1 MPDVIYADHNA
12 TTPLSSAA
20 VERMQQ
26 ALRLWGNPSS
36 VHGLGRKAHEFMEES
51 REALASLVGR
61 HPQEIVFT
69 SGGSEANTL
78 ALWGAFLQAKPFRL
92 LTAMTEHLSILDTA
106 KALEKQG
113 AEIAYVSADRTG
125 KLDLAKF
132 EAQLDTFAPHLVSLM
147 TANNETGLVNPVREI
162 ASLCEKRNIPFHTD
176 AVQALGKLPAE
187 TFQSAPLISLSA
199 HKIGGPKG
207 VGALVIKKGLTLQA
221 LHFGG
226 AQEIK
231 RRGGTENTIGI
242 AGFGGACREL
252 KQGPEIEKLR
262 DTFEATLLARIPD
275 AQIICYG
282 ENRVGNTTL
291 VRFPGILADVMLST
305 LDLNG
310 LCASAGSACS
320 SGSISP
326 SHVLLAMGYSG
337 EEAREAL
344 RFSWGTTTSAA
355 DIERAAELVIAQVE
369 RIRARRKAC

>member
-12 TTPLSSAA
+12 TTPLSDAA

-36 VHGLGRKAHEFMEES
+36 VHSLGRKAHEFMEES
-51 REALASLVGR
+51 REALARAVGR

-78 ALWGAFLQAKPFRL
+78 ALWGAFLMAKPFRL
-92 LTAMTEHLSILDTA
+92 LTAATEHASVLDTA

-113 AEIAYVSADRTG
+113 AEIAYVPTGKTG
-125 KLDLAKF
+125 KLDLAQL
-132 EAQLDTFAPHLVSLM
+132 EALLDSFRPSLVSIM
-147 TANNETGLVNPVREI
+147 TANNETGVRNPVKEI
-162 ASLCEKRNIPFHTD
+162 ASLCEKRGIPFHTD

-187 TFQSAPLISLSA
+187 DFQSAPLISLSA

-207 VGALVIKKGLTLQA
+207 VGALVVKKGFSLHA

-252 KQGPEIEKLR
+252 RLRPETEALR
-262 DTFEATLLARIPD
+262 TDFEARLLDRIPD
-275 AQIICYG
+275 AQIIGYG
-282 ENRVGNTTL
+282 EARVGNTTL
-291 VRFPGILADVMLST
+291 VRFPGILADVMLSA

-344 RFSWGTTTSAA
+344 RFSWGTTTTAEEV
-355 DIERAAELVIAQVE
+355 DRAAELVIGQVE